1 MKIRGGRVNVYWVI
15 FSWWGEANF
24 WPVEG
29 FSLILPVGKTPLTY
43 VTLPKY
49 SPITDA
55 FLKMVK
61 NEVSGLL
68 SLSVLVFLRIAS

>member
-1 MKIRGGRVNVYWVI
+1 MGDFFLVGGSK
-15 FSWWGEANF
+15 FLASG
-24 WPVEG
+24 G
-29 FSLILPVGKTPLTY
+29 FFPHPSSRENPLTY

-68 SLSVLVFLRIAS
+68 SLSVLDFLRIAS